1 MQSPNA
7 EQIEMAADNLES
19 IPKWIQ
25 ASQLKELSSFG
36 DHRAQLMGASG
47 LSVDFQKGYELGLRV
62 ARVVISQSM
71 AVVIA
76 KIKPEDIL

>member
-1 MQSPNA
+1 MQAPNA

-19 IPKWIQ
+19 VPQ
-25 ASQLKELSSFG
+25 FVRESQLKELNSFG
-36 DHRAQLMGASG
+36 SHRAELMGASG